1 MPIRIGHGIA
11 PIAAVASG
19 TLLAIM
25 LLYSSKP
32 ELDWPDAAAYETTG
46 SAGSIAGRR
55 AILPLSDEQRERIYR
70 DLFDFPDAPPRRDP
84 RKPEL
89 ADTVANDEP
98 IQKLPEDLT
107 REMPIL
113 DGHRFLKL
121 EDRIV
126 LVDPTTRVVVAMIP
140 RYRLLQ

>member
-1 MPIRIGHGIA
+1 MPVRIRHGIVS
-11 PIAAVASG
+11 IAAVASG
-19 TLLAIM
+19 TLLGIA
-25 LLYSSKP
+25 LLYSSEP
-32 ELDWPDAAAYETTG
+32 DLDWPYAAAYETTG
-46 SAGSIAGRR
+46 SAGSMAERKT
-55 AILPLSDEQRERIYR
+55 ILPLSDEQRERIYR
-70 DLFDFPDAPPRRDP
+70 DLLDFPDAPRRDA

-89 ADTVANDEP
+89 ADKVANDEP

-107 REMPIL
+107 REMPVL
-113 DGHRFLKL
+113 DGHQFLKL